1 VKADPGSERA
11 GEWPRR
17 RVSRRAFLGTAGG
30 VAAGAVGVAATV
42 DGIDPTTAATATAV
56 TVTTTS
62 HGRTE
67 RFYGVHQGGI
77 TTAPQAQTM
86 FVALDVTSD
95 RRQDVA
101 ELLRAW
107 TRVAADLTSGRGGPA
122 ADHGFGTGGPD
133 DDEAV
138 GLGPARLTVNFGFG
152 PSLFGRGS
160 SDRFGLGKDCPEA
173 LVDLPAFPG
182 DQLDPAKTGGDLTIH
197 ACADDPQ
204 VVFHAARQ
212 LVRAAEGVASLRW
225 SQTGF
230 NEQSA
235 SRGTPRNLM
244 GFKDGTM
251 NPSGERKLADVVW
264 VRGAEPAW
272 MDGGTYVV
280 VRRIRMDLDQWDST
294 SVATQERTIGRYKRS
309 GAPLGRT
316 AEFDALDLS
325 AKDADGDPVVPLD
338 AHVRIA
344 SPQENWN
351 NAMLRRSYGYNDDAL
366 VAGPASAQ
374 ETSTFDA
381 GLLFVAYQ
389 QNPRQVFIPIY
400 AELAARDALRRF
412 TVHTGSAIAAIP
424 PGAQRPGSWI
434 GEHLLD

>member
-1 VKADPGSERA
+1 VTKANPGSERD
-11 GEWPRR
+11 GERPHR

-30 VAAGAVGVAATV
+30 VAAGAVAGAATV
-42 DGIDPTTAATATAV
+42 DGIVPTDAAAATVTA
-56 TVTTTS
+56 TS
-62 HGRTE
+62 HRKTE
-67 RFYGVHQGGI
+67 PFYGIHQGGI

-107 TRVAADLTSGRGGPA
+107 TSMAADLTSGRGGPA
-122 ADHGFGTGGPD
+122 ADDGLGGD
-133 DDEAV
+133 VSNDDEVV
-138 GLGPARLTVNFGFG
+138 GLGSARLTVNFGLG

-212 LVRAAEGVASLRW
+212 LVRMAEGVASLRW

-230 NEQSA
+230 NEQLA
-235 SRGTPRNLM
+235 SQGTPRNLM

-251 NPSGERKLADVVW
+251 NPSGKKKLAQVVW

-294 SVATQERTIGRYKRS
+294 PVDTQERVIGRSKRS

-366 VAGPASAQ
+366 VASTPSAR

-434 GEHLLD
+434 GEQLLN

>member
-1 VKADPGSERA
+1 VVNADRGSERA

-30 VAAGAVGVAATV
+30 VAAGAVGAAATV
-42 DGIDPTTAATATAV
+42 DGIDPTDAGAA
-56 TVTTTS
+56 TTS
-62 HGRTE
+62 HGPTE
-67 RFYGVHQGGI
+67 PFYGVHQGGI
-77 TTAPQAQTM
+77 TTSPQAQTM

-95 RRQDVA
+95 RRQEVA

-107 TRVAADLTSGRGGPA
+107 TGVAAALTSGRGGPA
-122 ADHGFGTGGPD
+122 ADHGLGTGAPD

-235 SRGTPRNLM
+235 SQGTPRNLM

-294 SVATQERTIGRYKRS
+294 PVATQERTIGRYKRS

-351 NAMLRRSYGYNDDAL
+351 NAMLRRGYGYNDDAL
-366 VAGPASAQ
+366 VAGPASAH

-412 TVHTGSAIAAIP
+412 TVHTGSAVAALP
-424 PGAQRPGSWI
+424 PGARHPGSWI
-434 GEHLLD
+434 GEQLFD